1 MSNGVLPSTA
11 DHSHMRPIYRQ
22 ARRAAWLGV
31 ATNVALGGSKLVG
44 GIFGQSFALMSDAV
58 HSFSDVFTSAMV
70 LVGMRIS
77 QKPADAGHP
86 YGHTRAE
93 SIVASNVAL
102 LLVLSSVW
110 LGWRA
115 IGEMGAPHPMPAI
128 WTLWIA
134 LGSVVVKEALYQY
147 KVRVGR
153 RIRSASIVADAWHH
167 RSDAFSSLA
176 VLAGL
181 AVVHIGGR
189 AWVGADDIASLVVAG
204 SILWAGVLLFRESL
218 HELMDRQVEA
228 EFVHQVRDVAGRVS
242 GVHGVEK
249 VWVRK
254 AGLEYSVDLHIE
266 VDPNLSVR
274 DSHALAHDV
283 REALLEA
290 IVPIRNVLVHVEP
303 STS

>member
-1 MSNGVLPSTA
+1 MSGILPSSS
-11 DHSHMRPIYRQ
+11 DHTHMRPIYRQ

-31 ATNVALGGSKLVG
+31 ATNLVLGVGKLVG
-44 GIFGQSFALMSDAV
+44 GILGQSFALTSDAA
-58 HSFSDVFTSAMV
+58 HSLSDVLTSAMV
-70 LVGMRIS
+70 LVGIRIS

-102 LLVLSSVW
+102 MLILSAVW
-110 LGWRA
+110 LGWQSA
-115 IGEMGAPHPMPAI
+115 CQIGKTHPLPAG

-134 LGSVVVKEALYQY
+134 LASVGIKECLFQY

-153 RIRSASIVADAWHH
+153 RLHSSSIVADAWHH

-176 VLAGL
+176 VLVGL
-181 AVVHIGGR
+181 GIVRFGGPG
-189 AWVGADDIASLVVAG
+189 WVGAEDVAALVVAG
-204 SILWAGVLLFRESL
+204 SILWAGVMLFRESL

-228 EFVHQVRDVAGRVS
+228 DFVQQVRHVAGEVP
-242 GVHGVEK
+242 GVDGIEK

-274 DSHALAHDV
+274 QSHLLAHRV
-283 REALLEA
+283 REALLDA

-303 STS
+303 SNR

>member
-1 MSNGVLPSTA
+1 MSSGIWPSTA
-11 DHSHMRPIYRQ
+11 DHAHMRPVYRQ
-22 ARRAAWLGV
+22 ARHAAWLGV
-31 ATNVALGGSKLVG
+31 VTNLALGGGKLVG
-44 GIFGQSFALMSDAV
+44 GMLGQSFALMSDAV
-58 HSFSDVFTSAMV
+58 HSLSDVFTSAMV

-93 SIVASNVAL
+93 SIVASNVAV
-102 LLVLSSVW
+102 LLVLSAVW

-115 IGEMGAPHPMPAI
+115 AGEIGSSHPTPAR

-134 LGSVVVKEALYQY
+134 LASVVVKEALYQY

-153 RIRSASIVADAWHH
+153 RLHSSSIVADAWHH

-181 AVVHIGGR
+181 AVVRFGGP
-189 AWVGADDIASLVVAG
+189 AWSDDVAALVVAA
-204 SILWAGVLLFRESL
+204 SILWAGVMLFREGL

-228 EFVHQVRDVAGRVS
+228 DFVRQVREVAGAVA
-242 GVHGVEK
+242 GVAGVEK

-266 VDPNLSVR
+266 VDPDMSVR
-274 DSHALAHDV
+274 HSHELAHHV
-283 REALLEA
+283 REVLLDA

-303 STS
+303 SR

>member
-1 MSNGVLPSTA
+1 MTSGILPDTP
-11 DHSHMRPIYRQ
+11 DHTHMRPIYGQ

-31 ATNVALGGSKLVG
+31 VTNVVLGGAKLVG
-44 GIFGQSFALMSDAV
+44 GLLGQSFALMSDAV
-58 HSFSDVFTSAMV
+58 HSFSDLFTSAMV
-70 LVGMRIS
+70 LVGIRIS
-77 QKPADAGHP
+77 QRPADAGHP

-115 IGEMGAPHPMPAI
+115 AREMGASHPMPAI

-153 RIRSASIVADAWHH
+153 RIRSASIIADAWHH

-181 AVVHIGGR
+181 AVVHIGGP
-189 AWVGADDIASLVVAG
+189 AWSGADDVASLVVAA
-204 SILWAGVLLFRESL
+204 SILWAGLMLFRESL
-218 HELMDRQVEA
+218 NELMDQQVEA
-228 EFVHQVRDVAGRVS
+228 AFVHEVRHVAGQVP
-242 GVHGVEK
+242 GVAGVEK

-266 VDPNLSVR
+266 VDPGMSVR
-274 DSHALAHDV
+274 DSHALAHHV
-283 REALLEA
+283 RESLLEA

-303 STS
+303 SSS